1 MNESRKYSVL
11 VVDDENSNI
20 LLLTHI
26 LSNEYTVYAAK
37 NGQGAIKAAEKY
49 LPDIILLDI
58 IMPDMDGYKV
68 ISVLKASEKTSDIP
82 VIFITG
88 LGSSENEEK
97 GLDFGI
103 ADYIV
108 KPFSP
113 AIVKLR
119 LRNQIKLLE
128 QFRSNEYDIMKY
140 KLANDALNIA
150 LWDMDVV
157 SEDPVN
163 LNNRFTWSRELREM
177 LGFSDEN
184 DFPNVLHSWSNRL
197 HPDDKERVLNAFA
210 AHINDYTGKTQYDI
224 EYRLMVK
231 NGEYR
236 HFHALGTT
244 LRDSDGVPLRVA
256 GAVMDIN
263 EKKQMEEKALEDEE
277 RMRLMIDA
285 MPLACRLISR
295 DHEIIDYNKETV
307 KLFEMAGKEE
317 YLKSFDYFAPEFQ
330 PCGRRSKELRNE
342 LFGKAYDEG
351 YLRFEWLY
359 QMPDGKLL
367 PCELTL
373 IRVRYKGENIIAAYT
388 RDMREEKAII
398 EEMRKAEIA
407 EESNKAKSQFLAN
420 MSHEMRTPM
429 NVVVG
434 LTDLMLDEDQ
444 PATQIK
450 ENLRKI
456 STAGNTLLGL
466 INDVLDISKIE
477 AGKLELMPVEYEIP
491 SMLNDIIALNMI
503 RIEDKS
509 VTFKLDINE
518 DLHCYLYGDDLRVKQ
533 IINNLLSN
541 AFKYTQKGTVTL
553 GLTTLTSS
561 TSTSGIPNPSGTTR
575 QDVILSGY
583 ISDTGIGIREG
594 DLKRLFT
601 DYSQVDAR
609 ANRSIEG
616 TGLGLSITKRLTEM
630 MNGEISAE
638 SEYGKGTTFRFH
650 ITQGFV
656 SDKVIEEETAEN
668 LRSYHY
674 HDKRKRAS
682 ERLVRADLSYATVLV
697 VDDMQT
703 NLDVATGLLRK
714 YKMHVDCVINGEEA
728 VNRIRGGEPVYDAIF
743 MDHMMPGM
751 DGVETTGKIR
761 AIGTKYATTVPIIA
775 LTANVLAG
783 NEQMFLNKDFQAFLA
798 KPINVMT
805 LDSILQRWVRNKARE

>member
-1 MNESRKYSVL
+1 MNESKKYSVL

-37 NGQGAIKAAEKY
+37 NGQSAIKAAEKY

-58 IMPDMDGYKV
+58 IMPDMDGYEV
-68 ISVLKASEKTSDIP
+68 ITALKASEKARDIP

-97 GLDFGI
+97 GLDYGI

-113 AIVKLR
+113 AIVKIR
-119 LRNQIKLLE
+119 VRNQIKLLE

-150 LWDMDVV
+150 LWDMDIV

-163 LNNRFTWSRELREM
+163 INNRFTWSGELRRM
-177 LGFSDEN
+177 LGFTDEN

-197 HPDDKERVLNAFA
+197 HPDDKERTLSAFA
-210 AHINDYTGKTQYDI
+210 AHINDYNGKTPYDI
-224 EYRLMVK
+224 EYRLMLK
-231 NGEYR
+231 NGEYKY
-236 HFHALGTT
+236 FHALGTT
-244 LRDSDGVPLRVA
+244 LRDSNGTPLRVA

-277 RMRLMIDA
+277 RMRLMLDA
-285 MPLACRLISR
+285 MPLACRLISM
-295 DHEIIDYNKETV
+295 DHKIIDYNKETV
-307 KLFEMAGKEE
+307 KLFKMTGKEE
-317 YLKSFDYFAPEFQ
+317 YLETFEYFSPEYQ
-330 PCGRRSKELRNE
+330 PNGRLSSELRVE
-342 LFGKAYDEG
+342 LFNKGFEEG
-351 YLRFEWLY
+351 SFRFEWLY
-359 QMPDGKLL
+359 QKPDGELL

-373 IRVRYKGENIIAAYT
+373 IRVRYKGEDIIAAYT
-388 RDMREEKAII
+388 RDLREQKAVI
-398 EEMRKAEIA
+398 EEMRKVEIA

-434 LTDLMLDEDQ
+434 LTDLMLDEEE
-444 PATQIK
+444 PTTHFR

-477 AGKLELMPVEYEIP
+477 AGKLELTPVEYELP
-491 SMLNDIIALNMI
+491 SLINDIITLNII
-503 RIEDKS
+503 RIEDKPIS
-509 VTFKLDINE
+509 FILDISD
-518 DLHCYLYGDDLRVKQ
+518 DLLYNLYGDDLRVKQ
-533 IINNLLSN
+533 VINNLLSN
-541 AFKYTQKGTVTL
+541 AFKYTREGTVTL
-553 GLTTLTSS
+553 GLTTS
-561 TSTSGIPNPSGTTR
+561 TSD
-575 QDVILSGY
+575 QDVWLSGY
-583 ISDTGIGIREG
+583 ISDTGIGIREE

-601 DYSQVDAR
+601 DYGQVDTR

-616 TGLGLSITKRLTEM
+616 TGLGLSITRRLTEM
-630 MNGEISAE
+630 MDGEISAH
-638 SEYGKGTTFRFH
+638 SEHGKGTTFKFK
-650 ITQGFV
+650 IMQGFI
-656 SDKVIEEETAEN
+656 SSKTIGKETAEN

-674 HDKRKRAS
+674 QDNRKFTS
-682 ERLVRADLSYATVLV
+682 ERLARIDLNYAAVLV

-714 YKMHVDCVINGEEA
+714 YKMHVDCATNGEDA
-728 VNRIRGGEPVYDAIF
+728 IDRICGGEPVYDAVF

-751 DGVETTGKIR
+751 DGVETTNKIR

-775 LTANVLAG
+775 LTANVLTG
-783 NEQMFLNKDFQAFLA
+783 NEQMFLSNGFQAFLA
-798 KPINVMT
+798 KPINIMN
-805 LDSILQRWVRNKARE
+805 LDSVVQRWVRNKARE